1 MYLYLYSKKKQ
12 NKSFDG
18 IVNFANKENADILL
32 NSIIDLNLNNILNS
46 GEKFQLFQNS
56 NAEERQEFKLKSEST
71 YLFNFK
77 FTPQLSFSIYK
88 QDSNFLNI
96 KFESKLLYNLNDKLK
111 LGFIYTS
118 ETSENLITS
127 VGNY

>member
-46 GEKFQLFQNS
+46 GEKFQLF
-56 NAEERQEFKLKSEST
+56 
-71 YLFNFK
+71 
-77 FTPQLSFSIYK
+77 
-88 QDSNFLNI
+88 
-96 KFESKLLYNLNDKLK
+96 
-111 LGFIYTS
+111 
-118 ETSENLITS
+118 
-127 VGNY
+127 